1 MSQSIQV
8 SFVQEGDVYT
18 VHTGSSVL
26 KDIVMDYTGVPE
38 TERGGNSS
46 TLLIAA
52 ALSCFCGSIR
62 AALVARGVPFRA
74 IRAQGTGTKE
84 PNADG
89 AMRLVGIDIDVKPTP
104 PRWTT
109 ARRSSKTVLLRRPF
123 LKASTYRIASAGEGA
138 RHEADHHRGRPRR
151 LHRRIRRRESRS

>member
-74 IRAQGTGTKE
+74 IRAQE

-89 AMRLVGIDIDVKPTP
+89 AMRLVGIDIDVTVDADEAYAAKVDHCAKIVKNCLI
-104 PRWTT
+104 T
-109 ARRSSKTVLLRRPF
+109 ASIFEGINVSHSVRRGGS
-123 LKASTYRIASAGEGA
+123 AS
-138 RHEADHHRGRPRR
+138 
-151 LHRRIRRRESRS
+151 

>member
-26 KDIVMDYTGVPE
+26 KDIIMDYTGVPE

-62 AALVARGVPFRA
+62 AAL
-74 IRAQGTGTKE
+74 
-84 PNADG
+84 G
-89 AMRLVGIDIDVKPTP
+89 AMRLVGINIDVTVDADEAYAAKVDHCAKIVKNCLI
-104 PRWTT
+104 T
-109 ARRSSKTVLLRRPF
+109 ASIFEGINVSHSVRRGGS
-123 LKASTYRIASAGEGA
+123 AS
-138 RHEADHHRGRPRR
+138 
-151 LHRRIRRRESRS
+151 

>member
-52 ALSCFCGSIR
+52 ALSCFCGSI
-62 AALVARGVPFRA
+62 LPGSFFF
-74 IRAQGTGTKE
+74 
-84 PNADG
+84 DG
-89 AMRLVGIDIDVKPTP
+89 IQIF
-104 PRWTT
+104 
-109 ARRSSKTVLLRRPF
+109 S
-123 LKASTYRIASAGEGA
+123 
-138 RHEADHHRGRPRR
+138 
-151 LHRRIRRRESRS
+151 

>member
-52 ALSCFCGSIR
+52 ALSCFCGSTGR
-62 AALVARGVPFRA
+62 RSWRGGSLSALSGRREP
-74 IRAQGTGTKE
+74 GTKE

-89 AMRLVGIDIDVKPTP
+89 AMRLVGIDIDVTVDADEAYAAKVDHCAKIVKNCLI
-104 PRWTT
+104 T
-109 ARRSSKTVLLRRPF
+109 ASIFEGINVSHSVRRGGS
-123 LKASTYRIASAGEGA
+123 AS
-138 RHEADHHRGRPRR
+138 
-151 LHRRIRRRESRS
+151 

>member
-18 VHTGSSVL
+18 VHTGSPVL

-52 ALSCFCGSIR
+52 ALSCFAEASGLRSWRGGSLSTLSGR
-62 AALVARGVPFRA
+62 RE
-74 IRAQGTGTKE
+74 QE
-84 PNADG
+84 PRNL
-89 AMRLVGIDIDVKPTP
+89 MR
-104 PRWTT
+104 T
-109 ARRSSKTVLLRRPF
+109 ARCALW
-123 LKASTYRIASAGEGA
+123 ASTST
-138 RHEADHHRGRPRR
+138 
-151 LHRRIRRRESRS
+151 

>member
-62 AALVARGVPFRA
+62 A
-74 IRAQGTGTKE
+74 
-84 PNADG
+84 
-89 AMRLVGIDIDVKPTP
+89 MRLVGIDIDVTVDADEAYATKVDHCAKIVKNCLI
-104 PRWTT
+104 T
-109 ARRSSKTVLLRRPF
+109 ASIFEGINVSHSVRRGGS
-123 LKASTYRIASAGEGA
+123 AS
-138 RHEADHHRGRPRR
+138 
-151 LHRRIRRRESRS
+151 

>member
-26 KDIVMDYTGVPE
+26 KDIVMDYTG
-38 TERGGNSS
+38 ERGGNSS

-89 AMRLVGIDIDVKPTP
+89 AMRLVGIDIDVTVDADEAYAAKVDHCAKIVKNCLI
-104 PRWTT
+104 T
-109 ARRSSKTVLLRRPF
+109 ASIFEGINVSHSVRRGGS
-123 LKASTYRIASAGEGA
+123 AS
-138 RHEADHHRGRPRR
+138 
-151 LHRRIRRRESRS
+151 

>member
-8 SFVQEGDVYT
+8 SFVLEGDVYT

-74 IRAQGTGTKE
+74 LRAQGTGTKE

-89 AMRLVGIDIDVKPTP
+89 AMRLVGIDIDVTVDADEAYAAKVDHCAKIVKNCLI
-104 PRWTT
+104 T
-109 ARRSSKTVLLRRPF
+109 ASIFEGINVSHSVRRGGS
-123 LKASTYRIASAGEGA
+123 AS
-138 RHEADHHRGRPRR
+138 
-151 LHRRIRRRESRS
+151 

>member
-26 KDIVMDYTGVPE
+26 KDIIMDYTGVPE

-62 AALVARGVPFRA
+62 CGLWY
-74 IRAQGTGTKE
+74 
-84 PNADG
+84 N
-89 AMRLVGIDIDVKPTP
+89 
-104 PRWTT
+104 W
-109 ARRSSKTVLLRRPF
+109 
-123 LKASTYRIASAGEGA
+123 
-138 RHEADHHRGRPRR
+138 
-151 LHRRIRRRESRS
+151 RRRNLGCGACSDTCEWWW

>member
-18 VHTGSSVL
+18 VHTGSPVL

-62 AALVARGVPFRA
+62 AALVPFHA

-89 AMRLVGIDIDVKPTP
+89 AMRLVDIDIDVTVDADEAYAAKVEHCAKIVKNCLI
-104 PRWTT
+104 T
-109 ARRSSKTVLLRRPF
+109 ASIFEGINVSHSVRRGGS
-123 LKASTYRIASAGEGA
+123 AS
-138 RHEADHHRGRPRR
+138 
-151 LHRRIRRRESRS
+151 

>member
-52 ALSCFCGSIR
+52 AN
-62 AALVARGVPFRA
+62 AAV
-74 IRAQGTGTKE
+74 
-84 PNADG
+84 
-89 AMRLVGIDIDVKPTP
+89 
-104 PRWTT
+104 
-109 ARRSSKTVLLRRPF
+109 
-123 LKASTYRIASAGEGA
+123 
-138 RHEADHHRGRPRR
+138 
-151 LHRRIRRRESRS
+151 

>member
-52 ALSCFCGSIR
+52 ALAVLRKHPGG
-62 AALVARGVPFRA
+62 ARGEGVPFRA

-89 AMRLVGIDIDVKPTP
+89 AMRLVGIDIDVTVDADEAYAAKVDHCAKIVKNCLI
-104 PRWTT
+104 T
-109 ARRSSKTVLLRRPF
+109 ASIFEGINVSHSVRRGGS
-123 LKASTYRIASAGEGA
+123 AS
-138 RHEADHHRGRPRR
+138 
-151 LHRRIRRRESRS
+151 

>member
-62 AALVARGVPFRA
+62 AALVAR
-74 IRAQGTGTKE
+74 AQGTGTKE

-89 AMRLVGIDIDVKPTP
+89 AMRLVGIDIDVTVDADEAYAAKVDHCAKIVKNCLI
-104 PRWTT
+104 T
-109 ARRSSKTVLLRRPF
+109 ASIFEGINVSHSVRRGGS
-123 LKASTYRIASAGEGA
+123 AS
-138 RHEADHHRGRPRR
+138 
-151 LHRRIRRRESRS
+151 

>member
-18 VHTGSSVL
+18 VHTGSPVL

-62 AALVARGVPFRA
+62 AALVARGVPFHA

-89 AMRLVGIDIDVKPTP
+89 AMRLVGIDVTVDADEAYAAKVEHCAKIVKNCLI
-104 PRWTT
+104 T
-109 ARRSSKTVLLRRPF
+109 ASIFEGINVSHSVRRGGS
-123 LKASTYRIASAGEGA
+123 AS
-138 RHEADHHRGRPRR
+138 
-151 LHRRIRRRESRS
+151 

>member
-26 KDIVMDYTGVPE
+26 KDIVMDY

-89 AMRLVGIDIDVKPTP
+89 AMRLVGIDIDVTVDADEAYAAKVDHCAKIVKNCLI
-104 PRWTT
+104 T
-109 ARRSSKTVLLRRPF
+109 ASIFEGINVSHSVRRGGS
-123 LKASTYRIASAGEGA
+123 AS
-138 RHEADHHRGRPRR
+138 
-151 LHRRIRRRESRS
+151 

>member
-74 IRAQGTGTKE
+74 TGRREQE
-84 PNADG
+84 PRSP
-89 AMRLVGIDIDVKPTP
+89 MRTARCALVGIDIDVTVDADEAYATKVDHCAKIVKNCLI
-104 PRWTT
+104 T
-109 ARRSSKTVLLRRPF
+109 ASIFEGINVSHSVRRGGS
-123 LKASTYRIASAGEGA
+123 AS
-138 RHEADHHRGRPRR
+138 
-151 LHRRIRRRESRS
+151 

>member
-52 ALSCFCGSIR
+52 ALSCFC
-62 AALVARGVPFRA
+62 A

-89 AMRLVGIDIDVKPTP
+89 AMRLVGIDIDVTVDADEAYAAKVDHCAKIVKNCLI
-104 PRWTT
+104 T
-109 ARRSSKTVLLRRPF
+109 ASIFEGINVSHSVRRGGS
-123 LKASTYRIASAGEGA
+123 AS
-138 RHEADHHRGRPRR
+138 
-151 LHRRIRRRESRS
+151 

>member
-1 MSQSIQV
+1 
-8 SFVQEGDVYT
+8 
-18 VHTGSSVL
+18 
-26 KDIVMDYTGVPE
+26 MDYTGVPE

-62 AALVARGVPFRA
+62 AALVARGVPFHA

-89 AMRLVGIDIDVKPTP
+89 AMRLVGIDIDVTVDADEAYAAKVEHCAKIVKNCLI
-104 PRWTT
+104 T
-109 ARRSSKTVLLRRPF
+109 ASIFEGINVSHSVRRGGS
-123 LKASTYRIASAGEGA
+123 AS
-138 RHEADHHRGRPRR
+138 
-151 LHRRIRRRESRS
+151 

>member
-62 AALVARGVPFRA
+62 AALVARGV
-74 IRAQGTGTKE
+74 RAQGTGTKE

-89 AMRLVGIDIDVKPTP
+89 AMRLVGIDIDVTVDADEAYAAKVDHCAKIVKNCLI
-104 PRWTT
+104 T
-109 ARRSSKTVLLRRPF
+109 ASIFEGINVSHSVRRGGS
-123 LKASTYRIASAGEGA
+123 AS
-138 RHEADHHRGRPRR
+138 
-151 LHRRIRRRESRS
+151 

>member
-89 AMRLVGIDIDVKPTP
+89 AMRLVGGSSPGISVNSCRPT
-104 PRWTT
+104 
-109 ARRSSKTVLLRRPF
+109 V
-123 LKASTYRIASAGEGA
+123 SAGFFRA
-138 RHEADHHRGRPRR
+138 PRR
-151 LHRRIRRRESRS
+151 TPRGSRWSSETFRC

>member
-26 KDIVMDYTGVPE
+26 KDIIMDYTGVPE

-74 IRAQGTGTKE
+74 GAGNRNQGTQCG
-84 PNADG
+84 
-89 AMRLVGIDIDVKPTP
+89 
-104 PRWTT
+104 
-109 ARRSSKTVLLRRPF
+109 RRDAPC
-123 LKASTYRIASAGEGA
+123 G
-138 RHEADHHRGRPRR
+138 H
-151 LHRRIRRRESRS
+151 

>member
-62 AALVARGVPFRA
+62 AALVARGGPFPRYPGA
-74 IRAQGTGTKE
+74 GNRNQGTQCG
-84 PNADG
+84 
-89 AMRLVGIDIDVKPTP
+89 
-104 PRWTT
+104 
-109 ARRSSKTVLLRRPF
+109 RRDAPC
-123 LKASTYRIASAGEGA
+123 G
-138 RHEADHHRGRPRR
+138 H
-151 LHRRIRRRESRS
+151 

>member
-74 IRAQGTGTKE
+74 TGRGNEQE

-89 AMRLVGIDIDVKPTP
+89 AMRLVGIDIDVTVDADEAYAAKVDHCAKIVKNCLI
-104 PRWTT
+104 T
-109 ARRSSKTVLLRRPF
+109 ASIFEGINVSHSVRRGGS
-123 LKASTYRIASAGEGA
+123 AS
-138 RHEADHHRGRPRR
+138 
-151 LHRRIRRRESRS
+151 

>member
-18 VHTGSSVL
+18 VHTGSPVL

-62 AALVARGVPFRA
+62 AALVARV
-74 IRAQGTGTKE
+74 
-84 PNADG
+84 
-89 AMRLVGIDIDVKPTP
+89 
-104 PRWTT
+104 
-109 ARRSSKTVLLRRPF
+109 
-123 LKASTYRIASAGEGA
+123 
-138 RHEADHHRGRPRR
+138 RR
-151 LHRRIRRRESRS
+151 LQDTSLT

>member
-1 MSQSIQV
+1 MSRKIQV

-18 VHTGSSVL
+18 VRTGSPVL
-26 KDIVMDYTGVPE
+26 KDIVMDYTGIPE

-46 TLLIAA
+46 TLLVAA

-74 IRAQGTGTKE
+74 VRAQGTGTRE

-89 AMRLVGIDIDVKPTP
+89 AMRLTAIDIDVTVDADDAYAAGIDHCAKIV
-104 PRWTT
+104 RSCLVT
-109 ARRSSKTVLLRRPF
+109 ASLFEGINVSHHVRRAGG
-123 LKASTYRIASAGEGA
+123 ASC
-138 RHEADHHRGRPRR
+138 D
-151 LHRRIRRRESRS
+151 

>member
-62 AALVARGVPFRA
+62 AALVARGILPALSGR
-74 IRAQGTGTKE
+74 REQE
-84 PNADG
+84 PRNP
-89 AMRLVGIDIDVKPTP
+89 MR
-104 PRWTT
+104 T
-109 ARRSSKTVLLRRPF
+109 ARCALWALV
-123 LKASTYRIASAGEGA
+123 ST
-138 RHEADHHRGRPRR
+138 
-151 LHRRIRRRESRS
+151 

>member
-62 AALVARGVPFRA
+62 AAHVARGVPFRA

-89 AMRLVGIDIDVKPTP
+89 AMRLVGIDIDVTVDADEAYAAKVDHCAKIVKNCLI
-104 PRWTT
+104 T
-109 ARRSSKTVLLRRPF
+109 ASIFEGINVSHSVRRGGS
-123 LKASTYRIASAGEGA
+123 AS
-138 RHEADHHRGRPRR
+138 
-151 LHRRIRRRESRS
+151 

>member
-74 IRAQGTGTKE
+74 IRAQGTGTK
-84 PNADG
+84 ADG
-89 AMRLVGIDIDVKPTP
+89 AMRLVGIDIDVTVDADEAYAAKVDHCAKIVKNCLI
-104 PRWTT
+104 T
-109 ARRSSKTVLLRRPF
+109 ASIFEGINVSHSVRRGGS
-123 LKASTYRIASAGEGA
+123 AS
-138 RHEADHHRGRPRR
+138 
-151 LHRRIRRRESRS
+151 